1 MNMQGGSND
10 ALPRQVTIKQASKI
24 WGIPEWTLRKY
35 ISQRRCPHRRVY
47 GRIYIPT
54 KRFQEWLEECDVVK

>member
-35 ISQRRCPHRRVY
+35 VY
-47 GRIYIPT
+47 TTFTSRLPDLNKFCI
-54 KRFQEWLEECDVVK
+54 

>member
-1 MNMQGGSND
+1 MNMQSGSND

-35 ISQRRCPHRRVY
+35 ISQRRCP
-47 GRIYIPT
+47 P
-54 KRFQEWLEECDVVK
+54 QESIWTDLHSYKAVSGMA